1 MCIFS
6 GSRPAVHPGSWHGH
20 RNSSCLLD
28 LSHFP
33 TGAECIAMVPIEN
46 VLINNIPCQQTV
58 FRLIL
63 SEIYDDKTVSQFPVS
78 QLPPQCLSL
87 SKLTF
92 CIQSQLSFHDGKK
105 TIAFIISL
113 SLFIQISLRHFNVA
127 QKCLPLS
134 NSALLIS
141 WKLALGCSA

>member
-1 MCIFS
+1 MRIFS

-20 RNSSCLLD
+20 RNSCLLD

-33 TGAECIAMVPIEN
+33 IGAECIAMVPIEN

-63 SEIYDDKTVSQFPVS
+63 SEIYDDKTVSQFPERY
-78 QLPPQCLSL
+78 CHYMSL

-127 QKCLPLS
+127 QKCLALS